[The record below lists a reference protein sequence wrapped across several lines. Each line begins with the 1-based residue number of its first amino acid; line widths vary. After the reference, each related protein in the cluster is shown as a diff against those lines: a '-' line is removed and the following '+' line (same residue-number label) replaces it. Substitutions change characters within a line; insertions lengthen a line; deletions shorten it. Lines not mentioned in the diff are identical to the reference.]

1 MGERPLWTALE
12 RIRREDL
19 ARFYMPGHKGRM
31 PVPLEQAA
39 PYDVTE
45 IAGADSLYEC
55 TGAIRALEEE
65 FAEAY
70 RVGDSLL
77 SAGGSTLCIQAMLYL
92 ARSWGSTVICGRI
105 IHRSAVAAMG
115 LLGMDPCWLPARV
128 ASRAEGIPGIALP
141 PTADDVEA
149 AIDAHPDA
157 GSVFITSPDYFGQ
170 LANIADIADVCHR
183 RGKVLLVDNAHGA
196 HLGCFRAALH
206 PMSQGADFCCD
217 SLHKNLPA
225 LTGAAVLHL
234 ADPTYYREA
243 KYAMSLF
250 GSSSPSYLIMLSAE
264 NALESI
270 TENPGSYLELS
281 HTVEEVRR
289 EAEMLGYDVTKS
301 FVRDP
306 VRLVLG
312 FECFD
317 HTPESY
323 GKFLRSRGVEPE
335 YLGRNVCVF
344 MFSPE
349 NTTLE
354 IDRLRSAI
362 AGAVKGR
369 TRQPEPRYP
378 STIRLP
384 RQILSVGEAMGR
396 REQELPA
403 EMCAGRISARL
414 VSSCPPGIPLLV
426 PGEEITSQ
434 TVKFLKASGVST
446 IYVVRGALPNARR

>member
-1 MGERPLWTALE
+1 
-12 RIRREDL
+12 
-19 ARFYMPGHKGRM
+19 MPGHKGRM
-31 PVPLEQAA
+31 PAPFQQAA

-45 IAGADSLYEC
+45 IAGADSLYDC
-55 TGAIRALEEE
+55 TEAIRALEEE

-92 ARSWGSTVICGRI
+92 ARGWGSTVICGRT

-115 LLGMDPCWLPARV
+115 LLGMDPCWLPGRI
-128 ASRAEGIPGIALP
+128 ASRAEGIPGLALP

-264 NALESI
+264 NALTSI
-270 TENPGSYLELS
+270 TENPGAYWELS
-281 HTVEEVRR
+281 GAVEEVRK
-289 EAEMLGYDVTKS
+289 EAEMLGYDVVKG

-306 VRLVLG
+306 IRLVVG
-312 FECFD
+312 FECFG
-317 HTPESY
+317 HTAESY

-335 YLGRNVCVF
+335 YLGRNICVF
-344 MFSPE
+344 LFSPG
-349 NTTLE
+349 NTSLE
-354 IDRLRSAI
+354 IDRLRSAL

-384 RQILSVGEAMGR
+384 RQILSPGEAMAR

-434 TVKFLKASGVST
+434 TVKFLRSCGVST
-446 IYVVRGALPNARR
+446 IFVVRGSLPKRGAPAVSPYTGL

>member
-1 MGERPLWTALE
+1 MGDRPLWTALE

-31 PVPLEQAA
+31 PAPFTQAA

-65 FAEAY
+65 LADAY
-70 RVGDSLL
+70 RVGDCLL
-77 SAGGSTLCIQAMLYL
+77 SAGGSTLCIQTMLYL
-92 ARSWGSTVICGRI
+92 ARSWGRTIICGRI

-115 LLGMDPCWLPARV
+115 LLGLDPCWLPGRI
-128 ASRAEGIPGIALP
+128 ASRREGIPGIALP
-141 PTADDVEA
+141 PTPEDVES
-149 AIDAHPDA
+149 AIAAHPDA
-157 GSVFITSPDYFGQ
+157 GSVYITSPDYFGQ

-234 ADPTYYREA
+234 ADPSFYREA

-250 GSSSPSYLIMLSAE
+250 GSTSPSYLIMLSAE

-270 TENPGSYLELS
+270 TRDQAKYWELS
-281 HTVEEVRR
+281 NAVEQVRR
-289 EAEMLGYDVTKS
+289 EAGELGYDVIKG

-306 VRLVLG
+306 IRLAVG
-312 FECFD
+312 FESLG
-317 HTPESY
+317 HTPESF
-323 GKFLRSRGVEPE
+323 GRFLRSRGVEPE
-335 YLGRNVCVF
+335 YLDRNVCVF
-344 MFSPE
+344 MFSPG
-349 NTTLE
+349 NTPSE
-354 IDRLRSAI
+354 IDRLRSAL

-369 TRQPEPRYP
+369 VLQPEPRYP

-384 RQILSVGEAMGR
+384 RQILSLGEAMDR
-396 REQELPA
+396 REVELPA
-403 EMCAGRISARL
+403 ERCAGRVSSRV
-414 VSSCPPGIPLLV
+414 VSSCPPGIPMLV
-426 PGEEITSQ
+426 PGEEISAQ
-434 TVKFLKASGVST
+434 TVKFLRSSGVES
-446 IYVVRGALPNARR
+446 IYVVR